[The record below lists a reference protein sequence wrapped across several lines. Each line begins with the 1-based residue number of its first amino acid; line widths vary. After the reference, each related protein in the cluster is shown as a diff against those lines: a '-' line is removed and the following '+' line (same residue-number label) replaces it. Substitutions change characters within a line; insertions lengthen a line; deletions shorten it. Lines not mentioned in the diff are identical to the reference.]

1 MIWSRLGSEH
11 SPDPSVVDGHL
22 LLDIYQQS
30 FHFQITFKRL
40 NLQLS
45 TTKKREVDNDE
56 ILSILVRS
64 IRKEIY
70 VASYCKGYP

>member
-1 MIWSRLGSEH
+1 MMKISNKLASLF
-11 SPDPSVVDGHL
+11 SNKINLYTILS
-22 LLDIYQQS
+22 
-30 FHFQITFKRL
+30 ITFKRL

>member
-1 MIWSRLGSEH
+1 MKISNKLASLF
-11 SPDPSVVDGHL
+11 SNKINLYTILS
-22 LLDIYQQS
+22 
-30 FHFQITFKRL
+30 ITFKRL